1 MSYLDLDEEEEY
13 DLICKFEDYYAKHI
27 ENQDA
32 CTSKKKK
39 DSNIINDV
47 NIKREEKNEK
57 RGAFYQSE
65 KPKRTFARS
74 KFISTKNCD
83 NKNETIPTL
92 YYY

>member
-1 MSYLDLDEEEEY
+1 MSYLELNEEEEY
-13 DLICKFEDYYAKHI
+13 DLMCKFEDYYMKHI
-27 ENQDA
+27 EKKE
-32 CTSKKKK
+32 KKKK
-39 DSNIINDV
+39 DSNIIHDM